1 MKLYYYGV
9 KFFKYAEG
17 TDSDHMSDNVY
28 SYQATFKCNIGD
40 LVVAECHDG
49 YKIVKVVADGFE
61 YKEKASAFLICN
73 VTNHIADVNAAR
85 NRMFRMNA
93 LKAAMESKL
102 TESKFLDMCKQMSAQ
117 DPELARLLDEYH
129 ALTSDVTDE

>member
-17 TDSDHMSDNVY
+17 TDSDHMSDKVY

-40 LVVAECHDG
+40 LVVAECRDG

-61 YKEKASAFLICN
+61 YKDKASAFLICN
-73 VTNHIADVNAAR
+73 VTDHVATVNAAR
-85 NRMFRMNA
+85 NRMFRREA
-93 LKAAMESKL
+93 LRKAMESKL

-117 DPELARLLDEYH
+117 DPELARLLEEYN
-129 ALTSDVTDE
+129 ALYSDVTDE

>member
-17 TDSDHMSDNVY
+17 TDSDHMSDKVY

-40 LVVAECHDG
+40 LVVAECRDG

-85 NRMFRMNA
+85 NHMFRMNA

-117 DPELARLLDEYH
+117 DPELARLLDEYY
-129 ALTSDVTDE
+129 ALTSDVTEE

>member
-17 TDSDHMSDNVY
+17 TDSDHMSDKVY

-40 LVVAECHDG
+40 LVVAECRDG

-73 VTNHIADVNAAR
+73 VANHVADVNAAR

>member
-9 KFFKYAEG
+9 RFFKYAEG
-17 TDSDHMSDNVY
+17 TDSDHMSDKVY

-40 LVVAECHDG
+40 LVVAECNDG

-73 VTNHIADVNAAR
+73 VTNHVADVNAAR

>member
-9 KFFKYAEG
+9 RFFKYTEG
-17 TDSDHMSDNVY
+17 TDSNEMSAKVY
-28 SYQATFKCNIGD
+28 FYRSTFPCRVGD
-40 LVVAECHDG
+40 LVVAETCDG
-49 YKIVKVVADGFE
+49 YKIVKVDGDGIE
-61 YKEKASAFLICN
+61 HQNKATAFLVCN
-73 VTNHIADVNAAR
+73 VTNHVAAVNAAR

-102 TESKFLDMCKQMSAQ
+102 TESKFLEMCKQMSAQ

>member
-1 MKLYYYGV
+1 MKLYYYGI

-17 TDSDHMSDNVY
+17 TDSDHMPDKVY

-40 LVVAECHDG
+40 LVVAECRDG

-117 DPELARLLDEYH
+117 DPELARLLDEYT
-129 ALTSDVTDE
+129 ALLPNVTDE

>member
-17 TDSDHMSDNVY
+17 TDSDHMYDKVY

-40 LVVAECHDG
+40 LVVAECRDG

-61 YKEKASAFLICN
+61 YKDKASAFLICN
-73 VTNHIADVNAAR
+73 VTNHVADVNAAR

-102 TESKFLDMCKQMSAQ
+102 TESKFLEMCKQMSAQ

>member
-9 KFFKYAEG
+9 RFFKYAEG

-40 LVVAECHDG
+40 LVVAECRDG

-61 YKEKASAFLICN
+61 YKDKASAFLICN
-73 VTNHIADVNAAR
+73 VTNHVADVNAAR

>member
-1 MKLYYYGV
+1 MKLYYYGI

-17 TDSDHMSDNVY
+17 TDSDHMSDKVY

-40 LVVAECHDG
+40 LVVAECRDG

-73 VTNHIADVNAAR
+73 VTNHVADVNAAR
-85 NRMFRMNA
+85 NRMFRMTA
-93 LKAAMESKL
+93 LRKAMETRL
-102 TESKFLDMCKQMSAQ
+102 TESKFLEMCYNMAEQ
-117 DPELARLLDEYH
+117 DPDLKRLLDEYT
-129 ALTSDVTDE
+129 ALLPNVTEE

>member
-9 KFFKYAEG
+9 RFFKYAEG
-17 TDSDHMSDNVY
+17 TDSDHMSDKVY

-40 LVVAECHDG
+40 LVVAEGRDG

-117 DPELARLLDEYH
+117 DPELARLLDEYT
-129 ALTSDVTDE
+129 ALLPNVTEE